1 MANLY
6 ILLKIKTKLYK
17 LYICD
22 IMEYEIKGGAF
33 PIVICTLKQGETMKN
48 ETGAMSFMTSGMTM
62 ETNTGGGLIKGLG
75 RALAG
80 DTLFLN
86 FFTAQSDN
94 EQIGFSACTPGKIM
108 PIKLDGTNT
117 IIGQKNAFL
126 AAEDSVDIDIYF
138 KNKLGTG
145 IFGGEGFIL
154 QKFTGTGIVFLEVDG
169 EVIEKDLQAGETLLV
184 DPGHIA
190 AMEETVDFD
199 IERVKGAKNILFGE
213 GLFFSRITGPG
224 KVWIQTMPISKLAE
238 ALIPFM
244 PSNND

>member
-1 MANLY
+1 
-6 ILLKIKTKLYK
+6 
-17 LYICD
+17 
-22 IMEYEIKGGAF
+22 MEYEIKGGAF

-138 KNKLGTG
+138 KNT
-145 IFGGEGFIL
+145 EN
-154 QKFTGTGIVFLEVDG
+154 
-169 EVIEKDLQAGETLLV
+169 
-184 DPGHIA
+184 
-190 AMEETVDFD
+190 
-199 IERVKGAKNILFGE
+199 KNIYV
-213 GLFFSRITGPG
+213 
-224 KVWIQTMPISKLAE
+224 K
-238 ALIPFM
+238 
-244 PSNND
+244 